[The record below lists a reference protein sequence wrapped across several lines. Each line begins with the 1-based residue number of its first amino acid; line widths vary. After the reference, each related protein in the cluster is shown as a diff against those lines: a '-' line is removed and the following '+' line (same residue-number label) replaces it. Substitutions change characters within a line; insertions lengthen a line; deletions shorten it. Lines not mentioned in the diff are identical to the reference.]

1 MEENNEVV
9 EEVVEE
15 QEEAP
20 SIGDELRDAIAAAE
34 EPIEVP
40 ADDAEDEPDG
50 AKVVTETPQEIP
62 EKEAAPDE
70 GVAQATG
77 VVAPE
82 HWPTEERAKFDAL
95 PEEARPLIVE
105 VADRLHAHHQKRV
118 EEHRGDLDTLDRLRP
133 LEQEIAPYREQLKL
147 QGLNEAE
154 VVRQLLAVRTSLQTN
169 PQETIKWLSQSFG
182 VDTGKLAEDETYA
195 DPTETRLNAVEAQV
209 QNVNQQNQQAIQQQ
223 QVALARQNVQAQIDT
238 FATAKNEDGSLK
250 HPHLDDVMPTMTQ
263 LTHGYRAQNQAID
276 LEKVYQEACWLHE
289 GTRAKV
295 MADRDTANKADVI
308 ASEKKNLRQ
317 RTSRAKRADTTI
329 RSTADTPSKPELSIR
344 EELAQQ
350 WESAPT

>member
-15 QEEAP
+15 ESP

-34 EPIEVP
+34 EPSEDTV
-40 ADDAEDEPDG
+40 DEPDG
-50 AKVVTETPQEIP
+50 AKTETPQEIP

-70 GVAQATG
+70 GVAEATG

-118 EEHRGDLDTLDRLRP
+118 EEHRGDLDTLNRLRP

-182 VDTGKLAEDETYA
+182 VDTGKLAEDETFA
-195 DPTETRLNAVEAQV
+195 DPTENRLNAVEAQV

-223 QVALARQNVQAQIDT
+223 QIAMARQNVQAQIDT
-238 FATAKNEDGSLK
+238 FANAKNEDGSLK

-295 MADRDTANKADVI
+295 MAERDTANKANVI

-317 RTSRAKRADTTI
+317 RTSR
-329 RSTADTPSKPELSIR
+329 ADTPSKPELSIR